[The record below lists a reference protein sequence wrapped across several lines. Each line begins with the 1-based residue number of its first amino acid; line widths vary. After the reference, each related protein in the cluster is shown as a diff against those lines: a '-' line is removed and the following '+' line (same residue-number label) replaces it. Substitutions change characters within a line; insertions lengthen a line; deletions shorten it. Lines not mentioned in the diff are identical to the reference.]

1 MKFFATLVLLI
12 WLIPGVALAE
22 DNLNFRLSTEEVQE
36 LQQVQCSLK
45 TVERLISEGII
56 STTEAEIIQ
65 TKYLSELEDILPVRP
80 HDSEEL
86 TQIIANHRLAGNV
99 GQRRLGLNFFTKI
112 IAVFS
117 SFLLTIALGW
127 LASLYLIPLLLLIPL
142 TFYEFLVYLV
152 CGGAISTGY
161 WMSAEYIQYIVL
173 SGCLGLIGALGFSY
187 QQHKSFY
194 QQLHQ
199 KIGIDAFSFDTM
211 LLFLVWSAVAIIY
224 QNVLLGFLAIIALEA
239 FSGFSIV
246 VLPLTYF
253 IGFRRSDAIARTM
266 LLSLLLLI
274 AELTVKITGIDV
286 PYFDIFAPGMRFMG
300 TFVYFLGLLIVSSKW
315 YCRRNS
321 WPYLPMQGLAIISGI
336 TAFYIGSLWQIS
348 QLTGIGGTLFVLYII
363 EKYFELPW
371 SRKTF
376 AWAALGLS
384 LLLYACA
391 WLIRTYP
398 EIFIVG

>member
-1 MKFFATLVLLI
+1 MSEENLVVYMKFFATLILLILI

-22 DNLNFRLSTEEVQE
+22 DNLNFGLSTEEVQE
-36 LQQVQCSLK
+36 LQQVQCSLN
-45 TVERLISEGII
+45 TVERLTSEGII

-65 TKYLSELEDILPVRP
+65 TKYLSELEDILPIRP

-86 TQIIANHRLAGNV
+86 AQIIANNRLAGNF
-99 GQRRLGLNFFTKI
+99 GQRRLGLNSFAKI

-142 TFYEFLVYLV
+142 AFYEFLLYLV
-152 CGGAISTGY
+152 CVGAISSGY
-161 WMSAEYIQYIVL
+161 WISAEYTQYIVL

-199 KIGIDAFSFDTM
+199 EIGIDAFSFDTM

-246 VLPLTYF
+246 VLPLRYF
-253 IGFRRSDAIARTM
+253 IGFRRGDAIARTM
-266 LLSLLLLI
+266 LLSLLLLS
-274 AELTVKITGIDV
+274 AELIVKITEVNI

-300 TFVYFLGLLIVSSKW
+300 TFVYFLGLLIVSTKW

-321 WPYLPMQGLAIISGI
+321 WPYLPMQGLTIISGI
-336 TAFYIGSLWQIS
+336 TAFYIGSLLKPQSIFRRFV
-348 QLTGIGGTLFVLYII
+348 GIIANSKYY
-363 EKYFELPW
+363 KYFWISANQPGATI
-371 SRKTF
+371 K
-376 AWAALGLS
+376 
-384 LLLYACA
+384 
-391 WLIRTYP
+391 
-398 EIFIVG
+398 